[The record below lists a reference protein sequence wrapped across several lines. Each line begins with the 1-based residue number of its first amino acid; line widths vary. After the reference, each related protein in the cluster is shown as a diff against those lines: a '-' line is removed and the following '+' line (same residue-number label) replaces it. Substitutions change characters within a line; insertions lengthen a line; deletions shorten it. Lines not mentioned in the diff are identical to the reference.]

1 MKHQKNSEELIK
13 KYIAEVL
20 KDSKKP
26 IVEYIAM
33 DDSGMGGAYGSQ
45 SDLFNTFIKP
55 FTDVVGTVVGKTKE
69 VARRGMTLLNVA
81 FETLMTTLV
90 PFLTDSYDEIFA
102 KEKTDLAKIRSE
114 YQPYYDATAKA
125 LGGTDAKMLAFMAF
139 PGAALTGKFV
149 KDAPKAAKG
158 ILSVASG
165 GITDKYLGGSG
176 ATSGGGGKKGPG
188 DIFDSYVRA
197 YNQLLSEDE
206 KKEDSED
213 SSLAAKIGSKK
224 FIDAVMDKSPTF
236 KAAEKEARQLHM
248 QMLGERIKPIFDILD
263 AESIEDLGKVLK
275 KPLQQPDLKGVDP
288 QQKLSAQEAEKK
300 FLEGAK
306 KTAIKAALDAIK
318 KYVQPARLAFGDD
331 HPFVKSYDDV
341 LSAIESGKPELLDQ
355 IKKQTGISQ

>member
-26 IVEYIAM
+26 IVEYISM

-69 VARRGMTLLNVA
+69 VARRGMTVLNVA

-102 KEKTDLAKIRSE
+102 KEKADLQAIRSE
-114 YQPYYDATAKA
+114 YQPYYDSTAKA
-125 LGGTDAKMLAFMAF
+125 LGGSDVKMLAFMAF

-165 GITDKYLGGSG
+165 GITDKYLGGR
-176 ATSGGGGKKGPG
+176 SGGGGSKKGPG
-188 DIFDSYVRA
+188 DVFDSYVRA

-206 KKEDSED
+206 KKTDSED

-248 QMLGERIKPIFDILD
+248 QTLGERIKPIFEILD
-263 AESIEDLGKVLK
+263 AESIEDLGKALK
-275 KPLQQPDLKGVDP
+275 KPLKQPDLKDVDP

-306 KTAIKAALDAIK
+306 QTAIKAALEAIK
-318 KYVQPARLAFGDD
+318 TYVQPARLAFGDD

-355 IKKQTGISQ
+355 VKKQIGTSR